1 MGGDL
6 LTSRDEVETFF
17 DAWVGHSNAGR
28 WDDVASMMHP
38 DIAYAD
44 PMSAE
49 PARGRAAAV
58 SRARQQYAPFPD
70 GVVELVGAPFVA
82 TTGGE
87 LAYRWRFGG
96 THERPVVPPG
106 FAPTG
111 LRVTVEGASVLRLAD
126 GLVTAATL
134 YFDATDVARQLLA
147 APPAGSR
154 LELIIAAGQRV
165 RVRVRDVR
173 RRSGRERSGTSTT
186 GRGRASTEPSR
197 GRRVAGA
204 GR

>member
-1 MGGDL
+1 MGGDR
-6 LTSRDEVETFF
+6 LTSSAEVETFF
-17 DAWVGHSNAGR
+17 AAWVGHSNAGR

-38 DIAYAD
+38 AIAYAD

-58 SRARQQYAPFPD
+58 ARAQQQFAPFPD

-82 TTGGE
+82 TSGSE
-87 LAYRWRFGG
+87 LAYRWRFSG

-111 LRVTVEGASVLRLAD
+111 LRVTVEGASVLQLVD
-126 GLVTAATL
+126 GLVIAATL

-147 APPAGSR
+147 APPAGSP
-154 LELIIAAGQRV
+154 LEHVIAGAQRI

-173 RRSGRERSGTSTT
+173 RRGGR
-186 GRGRASTEPSR
+186 
-197 GRRVAGA
+197 
-204 GR
+204 